1 MSKLPPKTTWAVTDA
16 GLTVYRDGEAV
27 AVIKVASFGR
37 LIYDLAS
44 KLRSDIR

>member
-1 MSKLPPKTTWAVTDA
+1 MPSLPPVITWAVTDA

-37 LIYDLAS
+37 LIYELAS
-44 KLRSDIR
+44 KLRDR

>member
-1 MSKLPPKTTWAVTDA
+1 MAALPPVITWAVTDA

-37 LIYDLAS
+37 LIYDLA
-44 KLRSDIR
+44 KALRG

>member
-1 MSKLPPKTTWAVTDA
+1 MTVPSKTTWAVTDA

-37 LIYDLAS
+37 LIYDLAAQM
-44 KLRSDIR
+44 RNR